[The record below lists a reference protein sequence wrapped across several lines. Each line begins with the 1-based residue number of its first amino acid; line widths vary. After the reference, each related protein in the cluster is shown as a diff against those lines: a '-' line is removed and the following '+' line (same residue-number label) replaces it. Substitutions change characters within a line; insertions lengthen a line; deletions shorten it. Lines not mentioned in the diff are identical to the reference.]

1 MNIIILFFPLLS
13 SVVSGFFGR
22 FLGHR
27 AVPFFSTLCVFF
39 SFCLSL
45 FFFFEVV
52 FFAKLLECFVF
63 PWVTVGVFFVN
74 WGFLFDSLTAVI
86 LIVICSISTL
96 VHLYSTSYM
105 SGDPH
110 LPRFISY
117 LSLFTFFILILV
129 TADNF
134 LQIFVGWEGV
144 GVCSYLLI
152 NFWFTRIQANK
163 AAIKAILVNRV
174 GDFGLSLGIFLIYLE
189 FGSLDYSVVFS
200 LAPLAQTKTFFFFGF
215 TFDTITIL
223 SCLLFVGS
231 VGKSAQIG
239 LHTWLPDA
247 IEGPTPV
254 SALIHA
260 ATMVTAGVFL
270 LVRCSPVFEYAPFTL
285 KIVTIFG
292 AITAF
297 FAATT
302 GLVQNDLKKVIAYS
316 TCSQLGYIIFACG
329 ISSYQ
334 VGLFHL
340 ANHAFFKALLFLT
353 AGAVI
358 HAINDEQDIR
368 KIGGL
373 VRILPYSY
381 AIILVGSLALIGFPF
396 LSGFYSKDFILELAF
411 GSYTNTG
418 RFAYD
423 LGVCAAFFTAFY
435 STRLIQLTFLA
446 KPRGFKKNY
455 ELAQEPDFLISAPL
469 FILCIGSV
477 FFGYTVKDIIV
488 GVGTSFFI
496 NAVFTHP
503 TNFYVTDAEF
513 LPLSVKYIP
522 LVFSFFGVFSS
533 FVLYSYYNNM
543 LFFFK
548 TSFFGLPLYVF
559 LNKKWFFDKVY
570 NEILTQPYLVF
581 SYTHTYKFLDKGFF
595 EFFGPHGLSLQAY
608 EHSFRVSR
616 HHTGSI
622 FHYIA
627 FMLFFLFFFIVSFFF
642 SSFSVFADF
651 RLLVV
656 FFIFFFKAYSLVV
669 ERSPFKSGAK
679 SSILFTPKIPTHFLT
694 CHSLILY
701 RLLTKFFGCLWFSF
715 FFICLFLRIWFLL
728 FLGSL
733 KFAN

>member
-1 MNIIILFFPLLS
+1 MSEWFKVLVLKTSKNFFFIGSNPILPVFSFLSMNLIILIFPLFS
-13 SVVSGFFGR
+13 SIAGGLFGR

-27 AVPFFSTLCVFF
+27 AVPYLSTLFVFF

-45 FFFFEVV
+45 LFFFQVT
-52 FFAKLLECFVF
+52 FFGKLSQFFIF
-63 PWVTVGVFFVN
+63 PWISVGVFFVN

-86 LIVICSISTL
+86 LIVVCSVSTL
-96 VHLYSTSYM
+96 VHMYSASYIV
-105 SGDPH
+105 GDPH

-129 TADNF
+129 TSDNF

-163 AAIKAILVNRV
+163 AAIKAMLVNRV
-174 GDFGLSLGIFLIYLE
+174 GDFGLSLGIFLVYLE
-189 FGSLDYSVVFS
+189 YGSLDYSVVFS
-200 LAPLAQTKTFFFFGF
+200 LVPFSVSNLFFGGGF
-215 TFDTITIL
+215 ELDLLTVL

-285 KIVTIFG
+285 KIITLFG

-316 TCSQLGYIIFACG
+316 TCSQLGYIIFSCG

-340 ANHAFFKALLFLT
+340 ANHAFFKALLFLS

-358 HAINDEQDIR
+358 HAISDEQDMR

-373 VRILPYSY
+373 VNILPFSY
-381 AIILVGSLALIGFPF
+381 VIILVGSLALIGFPF

-411 GSYTNTG
+411 GSYTQTG
-418 RFAYD
+418 RFAYNM
-423 LGVCAAFFTAFY
+423 GVCAAFFTAFY
-435 STRLIQLTFLA
+435 STRLLYLTFLS

-455 ELAQEPDFLISAPL
+455 ELSQEPDFLISFPL
-469 FILCIGSV
+469 FVLFFGSV
-477 FFGYTVKDIIV
+477 FFGYTAKDMVV
-488 GVGTSFFI
+488 GVGSNFFA
-496 NAVFTHP
+496 NSVFLHP

-513 LPLSVKYIP
+513 LPLSIKYVP
-522 LVFSFFGVFSS
+522 LLFSFFGVFSS
-533 FVLYSYYNNM
+533 FVLYSYYNST
-543 LFFFK
+543 LFLFK

-559 LNKKWFFDKVY
+559 LNKKWFFDKFY
-570 NEILTQPYLVF
+570 NEMFTQKYLIF
-581 SYTHTYKFLDKGFF
+581 SYSHTYQLLDKGVF
-595 EFFGPHGLSLQAY
+595 ELFGPYGFSLLAY
-608 EHSFRVSR
+608 EQSFKVSKQ
-616 HHTGSI
+616 HTGSI

-627 FMLFFLFFFIVSFFF
+627 FMLFFIFFFVIFFF
-642 SSFSVFADF
+642 FGSFSVFTDF
-651 RLLVV
+651 RLLAV
-656 FFIFFFKAYSLVV
+656 FLVFV
-669 ERSPFKSGAK
+669 
-679 SSILFTPKIPTHFLT
+679 L
-694 CHSLILY
+694 
-701 RLLTKFFGCLWFSF
+701 
-715 FFICLFLRIWFLL
+715 
-728 FLGSL
+728 
-733 KFAN
+733 